1 MNNLISG
8 AIARIASLVKFFRL
22 KQALIVVF
30 AGLILLTSTACAGS
44 SMASETGVNSGSS
57 PYDKSTGLQRELYA
71 PTQQRQGGMNLY
83 NDDVK
88 YDRDVNK
95 AQTDKTIHRSSQHL
109 EKQAA
114 NPKEMIDN
122 LNDRDIPG
130 QLGDVARNLGNRA
143 QQMKDEVSAGTQR
156 GMRNLKQNLNDA
168 KEAVPE
174 VVNQAID

>member
-8 AIARIASLVKFFRL
+8 AIASIASLVKFLCL

-30 AGLILLTSTACAGS
+30 AGVLLFTSTACAGS
-44 SMASETGVNSGSS
+44 SMASESGVNRGAS
-57 PYDKSTGLQRELYA
+57 PYDKNTGPQRELYA
-71 PTQQRQGGMNLY
+71 PTQQREGGMNIY

-88 YDRDVNK
+88 YDRDANK
-95 AQTDKTIHRSSQHL
+95 AKTEKIIQKSSQHL
-109 EKQAA
+109 EKRAA
-114 NPKEMIDN
+114 NPKEAIEN
-122 LNDRDIPG
+122 LGDRDIPG
-130 QLGDVARNLGNRA
+130 ELGGVSRNLGNRA

-168 KEAVPE
+168 KEAVPD